1 MTTSQRSITPEG
13 SPVPNRSHHPTKSL
27 SELEEEEAQAN
38 AAELMLFLAAGS
50 PSPTRRPAPESSTSS
65 AQIIPDEA
73 ATSRRLFDMKKN

>member
-50 PSPTRRPAPESSTSS
+50 PSPIRRPAPESSTPS